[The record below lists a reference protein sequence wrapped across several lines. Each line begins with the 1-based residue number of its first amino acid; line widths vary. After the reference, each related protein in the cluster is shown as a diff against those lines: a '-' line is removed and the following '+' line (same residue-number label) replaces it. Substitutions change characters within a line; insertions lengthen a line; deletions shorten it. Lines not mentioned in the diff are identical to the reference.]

1 MRELI
6 IKESGKKV
14 YNFIKE
20 FVEPST
26 TKTLVVSTTTRFNIE
41 NQPLDSYENIVNLR
55 RINDIRRINRFFEAV
70 NAKLPLGG
78 HFISNVETYSLRK
91 HRILKK
97 YPPVINWI
105 AYTFDFI
112 IKRIFP
118 KMKIT
123 KKIYF
128 FLTRGNNRVIS
139 KAETLGRLYSCGFE
153 IIEERDIDNLL
164 YFVVK
169 KIKEPAFDY
178 HPTYGPL
185 IRLKRIGKNRQ
196 LFNVYKMRTMHA
208 YSEYLQPYIYERNHL
223 KEGGKFDNDFRITT
237 LGKIMRKIWLDELPM
252 LINLMKGDMKIVGV
266 RPLSSHYFELYSEE
280 LKEKRTKHKPGLIP
294 PFYAHMPK
302 TLEEIM
308 ESEMKYLT
316 EYEQHPFRTDV
327 KYFFQAWNNI
337 ILKHARSN

>member
-14 YNFIKE
+14 YNFIRE
-20 FVEPST
+20 FVGLCT

-41 NQPLDSYENIVNLR
+41 NQPQEQYENIVNLK
-55 RINDIRRINRFFEAV
+55 RINDIRRINKFFEAV
-70 NAKLPLGG
+70 NAKLPIGG
-78 HFISNVETYSLRK
+78 IFISNAETYSLRK

-97 YPPVINWI
+97 YPPVLNWMV
-105 AYTFDFI
+105 YTIDFI
-112 IKRIFP
+112 IKRVFP
-118 KMKIT
+118 KIKFT

-153 IIEERDIDNLL
+153 ILEEKDIDNTL

-169 KIKEPAFDY
+169 KIKQPAFDY

-185 IRLKRIGKNRQ
+185 IRLKRVGKNGRV
-196 LFNVYKMRTMHA
+196 FNVYKMRTMHA
-208 YSEYLQPYIYERNHL
+208 YSEYLQPYIFEKNHL
-223 KEGGKFDNDFRITT
+223 QEGGKFDNDFRITT
-237 LGKIMRKIWLDELPM
+237 LGKIMRKVWIDELPM
-252 LINLMKGDMKIVGV
+252 LINLAKGDMKIVGV
-266 RPLSSHYFELYSEE
+266 RPLSQHYFDLYTEE
-280 LKEKRTKHKPGLIP
+280 LKQKRIQYRPGLIP

-308 ESEMKYLT
+308 DSEMQYLQ
-316 EYEQHPFRTDV
+316 EYDKHPIKTDV
-327 KYFFQAWNNI
+327 KYFFKAWNNI
-337 ILKHARSN
+337 LFNHARSN